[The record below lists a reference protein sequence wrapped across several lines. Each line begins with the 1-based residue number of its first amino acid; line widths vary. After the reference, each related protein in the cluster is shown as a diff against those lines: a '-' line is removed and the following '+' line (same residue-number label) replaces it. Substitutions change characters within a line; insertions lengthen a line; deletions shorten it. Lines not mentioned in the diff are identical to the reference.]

1 MSYLLDDTEP
11 AQLQLEFKC
20 WLINSATGDR
30 IPVSDTCTTVSH
42 LVINYMASV
51 ADRCS
56 PFFENDA
63 KQKSRA
69 SVSENSS

>member
-42 LVINYMASV
+42 LMASI